1 MATGKQIVE
10 LRPNPAWKY
19 HVFNERKLEINEA
32 ISRYIEAKKDI
43 PWEWI
48 QEYRLIETQ
57 LTELVKKT

>member
-1 MATGKQIVE
+1 MAAGKQIVA
-10 LRPNPAWKY
+10 LRPNSVWKC

-48 QEYRLIETQ
+48 QERRLIETQ